1 MSKVIKAPSMLGM
14 LGGGQLGKFFVE
26 AAHRLGYEVT
36 VLDPDQESPAGKIA
50 NDHICSSFLD
60 KSSLDLMINNCE
72 AISTEFE
79 NIPSEVIKY
88 LEEKVRTHPNSEA
101 ISIVQRRVKEKEFIK
116 SLELP
121 IGLYEPIESA
131 ESLLG
136 LEDKKIFPAILK
148 QSKFG
153 YDGKGQYHVNS
164 LTETKAVLNNS
175 NEDEF
180 VLEKKLNLDKE
191 ISVILSRSS
200 DGASKIFPVVE
211 NQHKEGIL
219 DLSIIPARVSDDVK
233 TEAVTYALKVA
244 KNLNYVGTIA
254 VEFFISNNKLYI
266 NEVAPRPHNSGHFTL
281 DACNVSQ
288 FDQQVLCLT
297 NDNLLDIVLE
307 KNAVMLNLLGD
318 LWLKNG
324 RGYNT

>member
-1 MSKVIKAPSMLGM
+1 MLGM

-50 NDHICSSFLD
+50 NDHICSSFSD

-79 NIPSEVIKY
+79 NIPSETIKY

-116 SLELP
+116 SLDLP
-121 IGLYEPIESA
+121 VGLYEPIESA
-131 ESLLG
+131 ELLSDF
-136 LEDKKIFPAILK
+136 EDKKFFPAILK

-164 LTETKAVLNNS
+164 LTETKAVLNDS

-180 VLEKKLNLDKE
+180 VLEKK
-191 ISVILSRSS
+191 I
-200 DGASKIFPVVE
+200 
-211 NQHKEGIL
+211 
-219 DLSIIPARVSDDVK
+219 
-233 TEAVTYALKVA
+233 
-244 KNLNYVGTIA
+244 
-254 VEFFISNNKLYI
+254 KL
-266 NEVAPRPHNSGHFTL
+266 R
-281 DACNVSQ
+281 
-288 FDQQVLCLT
+288 
-297 NDNLLDIVLE
+297 
-307 KNAVMLNLLGD
+307 
-318 LWLKNG
+318 
-324 RGYNT
+324 

>member
-1 MSKVIKAPSMLGM
+1 M
-14 LGGGQLGKFFVE
+14 
-26 AAHRLGYEVT
+26 T
-36 VLDPDQESPAGKIA
+36 IA
-50 NDHICSSFLD
+50 IGNDHAGTVY
-60 KSSLDLMINNCE
+60 K
-72 AISTEFE
+72 FE
-79 NIPSEVIKY
+79 IIKY

-191 ISVILSRSS
+191 ISVILST
-200 DGASKIFPVVE
+200 
-211 NQHKEGIL
+211 HK
-219 DLSIIPARVSDDVK
+219 S
-233 TEAVTYALKVA
+233 
-244 KNLNYVGTIA
+244 
-254 VEFFISNNKLYI
+254 
-266 NEVAPRPHNSGHFTL
+266 
-281 DACNVSQ
+281 
-288 FDQQVLCLT
+288 
-297 NDNLLDIVLE
+297 NLLLSRKIIFSEFLY
-307 KNAVMLNLLGD
+307 LS
-318 LWLKNG
+318 
-324 RGYNT
+324 